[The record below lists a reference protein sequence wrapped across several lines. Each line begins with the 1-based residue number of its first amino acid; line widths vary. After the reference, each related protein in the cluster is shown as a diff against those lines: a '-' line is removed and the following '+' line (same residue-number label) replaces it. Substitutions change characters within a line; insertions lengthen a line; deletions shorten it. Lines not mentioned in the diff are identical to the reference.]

1 VAQETSLLRHQHHV
15 AQHVAQAISKT
26 LTKPKAEFSS
36 NLCRET

>member
-26 LTKPKAEFSS
+26 LSETLSEIG
-36 NLCRET
+36 NL